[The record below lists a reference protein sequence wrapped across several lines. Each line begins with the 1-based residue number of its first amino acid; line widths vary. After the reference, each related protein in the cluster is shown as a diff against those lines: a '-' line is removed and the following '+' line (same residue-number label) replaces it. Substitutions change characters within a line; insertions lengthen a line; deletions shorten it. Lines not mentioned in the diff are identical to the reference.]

1 VAGGRTGRG
10 GLKLEVIMALETW
23 VMAHEPHLRVG
34 FFFGVFVL
42 VALWERVSPRRALS
56 LTRRQRWS
64 ANLGIVLLNTVLVR
78 VLFPTAAVGMAALAA
93 ENGWGLLNHFAVPFW
108 LAVPLAVVAM
118 DFVIWLQ
125 HVMVHAVPALWRLH
139 RVHHADLD
147 YDLTTGTRFHPLEIV
162 LSMGIKFATI
172 TLLGAPVLA
181 VVVFEVVLSA
191 CATFNHGNLR
201 LPTRVDRVLRWFLVT
216 PDMHRVHHS
225 VEDDETNSNFGFNLT
240 WWDRLFG
247 TYREQPRA
255 GQLGMTI
262 GIRDHRDPREVARL
276 SGMLAL
282 PFRGGV
288 EGYAINRRRWDD
300 APDPAP

>member
-1 VAGGRTGRG
+1 MNFEQFVLAN
-10 GLKLEVIMALETW
+10 
-23 VMAHEPHLRVG
+23 EPLIRMG
-34 FFFGVFVL
+34 FFFGVFAL
-42 VALWERVSPRRALS
+42 VALWELASPRRALQ
-56 LTRRQRWS
+56 LTRQQRWT
-64 ANLGIVLLNTVLVR
+64 ANLGIVLLNTVIVRLV
-78 VLFPTAAVGMAALAA
+78 FPAAAVGMAALGV
-93 ENGWGLLNHFAVPFW
+93 EKGWGLLNNFNVPFW

-147 YDLTTGTRFHPLEIV
+147 YDLTTGARFHPIEIV

-181 VVVFEVVLSA
+181 VVIFEVLLSA
-191 CATFNHGNLR
+191 CAMFNHGNIR
-201 LPTRVDRVLRWFLVT
+201 LPAAVDRALRWFLVT

-225 VEDDETNSNFGFNLT
+225 VEDDESNSNFGFNLT

-262 GIRDHRDPREVARL
+262 GIHGHTDPHEVARL
-276 SGMLAL
+276 PGMLAL
-282 PFRGGV
+282 PFKGQITD
-288 EGYAINRRRWDD
+288 YAINRRNWSAPSTD
-300 APDPAP
+300 AQV

>member
-1 VAGGRTGRG
+1 MNFEQFVLAN
-10 GLKLEVIMALETW
+10 
-23 VMAHEPHLRVG
+23 EPLIRMG
-34 FFFGVFVL
+34 FFFGVFAL
-42 VALWERVSPRRALS
+42 VALWELASPRRALQ
-56 LTRRQRWS
+56 LTRQQRWT
-64 ANLGIVLLNTVLVR
+64 ANLGIVLLNTVIVRLV
-78 VLFPTAAVGMAALAA
+78 FPAAAVGMAALGV
-93 ENGWGLLNHFAVPFW
+93 EKGWGLLNNFNVPFW

-147 YDLTTGTRFHPLEIV
+147 YDLTTGARFHPIEIV

-181 VVVFEVVLSA
+181 VVIFEVLLSA
-191 CATFNHGNLR
+191 CAMFNHGNIR
-201 LPTRVDRVLRWFLVT
+201 LPAALDRALRWFIVT

-225 VEDDETNSNFGFNLT
+225 VEDDESNSNFGFNLT

-262 GIRDHRDPREVARL
+262 GIHGHTDPHEVAHL
-276 SGMLAL
+276 GGMLML
-282 PFRGGV
+282 PFKGQITD
-288 EGYAINRRRWDD
+288 YAINRRPFAEPD
-300 APDPAP
+300 AGASH

>member
-1 VAGGRTGRG
+1 MNFEQFV
-10 GLKLEVIMALETW
+10 LS
-23 VMAHEPHLRVG
+23 HEPQIRMG
-34 FFFGVFVL
+34 FFVGVFAL
-42 VALWERVSPRRALS
+42 VALWELAAPRRVLKLS
-56 LTRRQRWS
+56 RQQRWT
-64 ANLGIVLLNTVLVR
+64 ANLGIVLLNTVIVR
-78 VLFPTAAVGMAALAA
+78 VAFPAAAVGMAALSVDKS
-93 ENGWGLLNHFAVPFW
+93 WGLLNNFDVPFW

-147 YDLTTGTRFHPLEIV
+147 YDLTTGARFHPIEIV

-181 VVVFEVVLSA
+181 VVVFEVLLSA
-191 CATFNHGNLR
+191 CAMFNHGNIR
-201 LPTRVDRVLRWFLVT
+201 LPAALDRALRWFLVT

-225 VEDDETNSNFGFNLT
+225 VEDDESNSNFGFNLT

-262 GIRDHRDPREVARL
+262 GIHDHTDPDEVARL
-276 SGMLAL
+276 PGMLLL
-282 PFRGGV
+282 PFKGKV
-288 EGYAINRRRWDD
+288 TDYAINRRNWTPPAAD
-300 APDPAP
+300 AKL

>member
-1 VAGGRTGRG
+1 MTFEQFV
-10 GLKLEVIMALETW
+10 L
-23 VMAHEPHLRVG
+23 AHEPLIRMG
-34 FFFGVFVL
+34 FFFGVFAL
-42 VALWERVSPRRALS
+42 VALWELASPRRVLKLS
-56 LTRRQRWS
+56 RKQRWT
-64 ANLGIVLLNTVLVR
+64 ANLGIVLLNTVVVR
-78 VLFPTAAVGMAALAA
+78 LLFPMAAVGMAAMGV
-93 ENGWGLLNHFAVPFW
+93 EKGWGLLNNFAVPFW

-125 HVMVHAVPALWRLH
+125 HLMVHAVPALWRLH

-147 YDLTTGTRFHPLEIV
+147 YDLTTGARFHPIEIV

-181 VVVFEVVLSA
+181 VVIFEVLLSA
-191 CATFNHGNLR
+191 CAMFNHGNIR
-201 LPTRVDRVLRWFLVT
+201 LPAALDRVLRWFLVT

-225 VEDDETNSNFGFNLT
+225 VEDDESNSNFGFNLT

-262 GIRDHRDPREVARL
+262 GIHGHTDPHEVARL
-276 SGMLAL
+276 PGMLVL
-282 PFRGGV
+282 PFKGQITD
-288 EGYAINRRRWDD
+288 YAINRRNWTAPSTD
-300 APDPAP
+300 AQV